1 MGNKKIGILTFHRAT
16 NYGAILQAY
25 GLVSYL
31 NSQGYDAKII
41 DYKPKGMA
49 NTYSFFHLQS
59 LTPKRILVFF
69 YVNLMRL
76 LEFPKKCKKRKMFW
90 NYIEKTLP
98 MTEKVIEEQDLPSL
112 DAIFVGSDQI
122 WSTCFTGGLDKF
134 YYGQF
139 NRKGAKLIS
148 YAGSAA
154 EDMEN
159 SFYSTNNALLL
170 ESFDAISVR
179 EDELQEYLQDKIPK
193 KEIVKVLDPTLM
205 AGAEFFENMIN
216 GVRPYN
222 KPYILIYQ
230 VIRKQDSL
238 IQEYA
243 KQKAKELNCDIIEIK
258 DSKMYVNKG
267 NRYVENGMVDPT
279 LFVALYKYASH
290 IITTSFHGTAFSL
303 MFNRPFDV
311 VSVSPEVDSRAKDL
325 LHQVGLDA
333 RMILLPSKVTNLDID
348 WAMVNDMIIDIQRP
362 SRAFIFNSLQNL

>member
-1 MGNKKIGILTFHRAT
+1 MTNKKIGILTFHRAT

-25 GLVSYL
+25 GLESYL
-31 NSQGYDAKII
+31 NSKGYDAKII

-49 NTYSFFHLQS
+49 NTYSFYHLQS
-59 LTPKRILVFF
+59 LTPKRILLFF
-69 YVNLMRL
+69 YINFMRI
-76 LEFPKKCKKRKMFW
+76 LEFPKKSKKRNMFW
-90 NYIEKTLP
+90 NYIEKALP
-98 MTEKVIEEQDLPSL
+98 MTSNVVNDNDLPKM
-112 DAIFVGSDQI
+112 DVIIVGSDQV

-170 ESFDAISVR
+170 ESFDSISVR
-179 EDELQEYLQDKIPK
+179 EDELKAFLQDQLPNK
-193 KEIVKVLDPTLM
+193 KIVKVLDPTLM
-205 AGAEFFENMIN
+205 AGAEYFETLIK

-243 KQKAKELNCDIIEIK
+243 MRKAKELDCEIIEIK
-258 DSKMYVNKG
+258 ASKMYVNNG
-267 NRYVENGMVDPT
+267 NGYVENGMVDPT
-279 LFVALYKYASH
+279 MFVALYKHSSY

-311 VSVSPEVDSRAKDL
+311 VSVSPEVDSRANDL
-325 LHQVGLDA
+325 LCQVGLED
-333 RMILLPSKVTNLDID
+333 RMINLPCDCSSAKID
-348 WAMVNDMIIDIQRP
+348 WSIVNQKMEDLRKP
-362 SRAFIFNSLQNL
+362 SRVFINEALR